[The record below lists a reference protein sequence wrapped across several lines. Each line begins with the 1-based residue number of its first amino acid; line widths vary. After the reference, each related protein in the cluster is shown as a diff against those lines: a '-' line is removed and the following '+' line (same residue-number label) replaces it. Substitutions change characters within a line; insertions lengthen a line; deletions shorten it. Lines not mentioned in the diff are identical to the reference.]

1 MNTRIVPTHTS
12 NVTALALKQRSCAR
26 KRKRCESDF
35 EASIVDLDTYKTPS
49 PEPPSHWVSNLT
61 VKDEQVL
68 THGRWLNDS
77 LVNASQ
83 LLIKQAYPHI
93 QGLQDVALGMTFAFD
108 VMQGEFVQVLHDG
121 QAHWV
126 TISTIGCQQAEVDVF
141 DSLFIETKEMSKELQ
156 SQIAALLHTD
166 QDVITVRY
174 VIIHICLS
182 LCI

>member
-1 MNTRIVPTHTS
+1 
-12 NVTALALKQRSCAR
+12 
-26 KRKRCESDF
+26 
-35 EASIVDLDTYKTPS
+35 
-49 PEPPSHWVSNLT
+49 
-61 VKDEQVL
+61 
-68 THGRWLNDS
+68 
-77 LVNASQ
+77 
-83 LLIKQAYPHI
+83 
-93 QGLQDVALGMTFAFD
+93 
-108 VMQGEFVQVLHDG
+108 MQGEFVQVLHDG

-141 DSLFIETKEMSKELQ
+141 DSLFIETKELSKELQ